1 MKITAAQDVF
11 FSSGAQAVF
20 TNTILSVFKG
30 QSNLIKNKI

>member
-11 FSSGAQAVF
+11 FSSGAQTVF
-20 TNTILSVFKG
+20 SNTILSVFKG

>member
-1 MKITAAQDVF
+1 MKITTAQDVF
-11 FSSGAQAVF
+11 FSFGAQTVF

>member
-11 FSSGAQAVF
+11 FSSGAQTVF
-20 TNTILSVFKG
+20 TNTILSVFQG